1 MCKSWLQLAQG
12 ALATE
17 VIYNLLS
24 AVGGGGAPAMLQSKI
39 SGSKVGA
46 FFHYNIKSGSKTV
59 AICYHFRKNTD
70 KKWEQSAT
78 TRPYNQ

>member
-17 VIYNLLS
+17 AIYNLLS

-39 SGSKVGA
+39 SGSNLLPLA
-46 FFHYNIKSGSKTV
+46 LTIN
-59 AICYHFRKNTD
+59 N
-70 KKWEQSAT
+70 
-78 TRPYNQ
+78 